1 MHYHVVEDQTKATH
15 QRIPIDHQ
23 WFFFFIFFM
32 FSQVQ
37 SVLHQLMT
45 SVHAQLTY
53 RLLSGLSSTDQL
65 LCCIDQEYEYHQMK
79 KALKVKLLKIRN
91 SSKNWSEVK
100 QNQFVGTCSRA
111 LLAYL
116 VPVSITI
123 NISLLDWIGRIEYL
137 LPALASLGS
146 ASNTF
151 YFSAFLRIQK
161 TTTWNRA

>member
-65 LCCIDQEYEYHQMK
+65 
-79 KALKVKLLKIRN
+79 
-91 SSKNWSEVK
+91 
-100 QNQFVGTCSRA
+100 CSRA

-146 ASNTF
+146 ASISTIAPSMASWF
-151 YFSAFLRIQK
+151 YFLEALATKSIFLNNLNTPPILVLNTRFILHVK
-161 TTTWNRA
+161 INST